1 MTREEYNRCVRQYA
15 DNVYRFV
22 LKNIRHEADAEDIVQ
37 NSFEILWKKHDE
49 VNFEKAKSYLFM
61 VARNNMIDQIRKR
74 KRAGITDDE
83 SKADRMVKNEY
94 TGAAEALDYALKL
107 LPEKQREVILLR
119 DYEGYSY
126 QEIGE
131 ITGLSESQVKVYIF
145 RARRAL
151 QKILVNPE
159 NVL

>member
-1 MTREEYNRCVRQYA
+1 VQHFA

-22 LKNIRHEADAEDIVQ
+22 LKNIRNQADAEDIVQ
-37 NSFEILWKKHDE
+37 NSFEILWKKHEE
-49 VNFEKAKSYLFM
+49 VSFEKGKSYLFM

-83 SKADRMVKNEY
+83 SKADRAVDMEY
-94 TGAAEALDYALKL
+94 TGASEAIDYALSQ
-107 LPEKQREVILLR
+107 LPDIQRQCVLLR

-126 QEIGE
+126 KEIGE
-131 ITGLSESQVKVYIF
+131 LTGLNESQVKVYIF
-145 RARRAL
+145 RARKTL